1 MMWAK
6 KDQTTDFFHLPF
18 FISFFFFFIKG
29 CQSRPSTFFLC
40 TGRKRK
46 KGENYYFCFL
56 GWVCLTVIII
66 VRIENSQKK
75 KKFSQE
81 EKCQCEC
88 HFSIF
93 YVRLINRLFFY
104 LLFYFYRDKDL
115 REGMSE
121 DRRDRSLRT
130 LIRNFYQF
138 HLNEIYYVL
147 RNEYTDWDRPSA
159 LDALSMRDSLSLA
172 LSDALVVAPLMHV
185 VHLHAQ
191 RSANPSGTFFY
202 HYQGQQQQ
210 QQQQQ
215 TIMTQPPTI
224 NVGQQQ
230 NNDADLSEYNVRIT
244 SPSIF
249 FRF

>member
-1 MMWAK
+1 
-6 KDQTTDFFHLPF
+6 
-18 FISFFFFFIKG
+18 
-29 CQSRPSTFFLC
+29 
-40 TGRKRK
+40 
-46 KGENYYFCFL
+46 
-56 GWVCLTVIII
+56 
-66 VRIENSQKK
+66 
-75 KKFSQE
+75 
-81 EKCQCEC
+81 
-88 HFSIF
+88 
-93 YVRLINRLFFY
+93 
-104 LLFYFYRDKDL
+104 
-115 REGMSE
+115 MSE

-210 QQQQQ
+210 QQQQ

-249 FRF
+249 LDFKSLSSITIGNANLFHFVLPCVVRRLDNEWMLGISGDG

>member
-1 MMWAK
+1 
-6 KDQTTDFFHLPF
+6 
-18 FISFFFFFIKG
+18 
-29 CQSRPSTFFLC
+29 
-40 TGRKRK
+40 
-46 KGENYYFCFL
+46 
-56 GWVCLTVIII
+56 
-66 VRIENSQKK
+66 
-75 KKFSQE
+75 
-81 EKCQCEC
+81 
-88 HFSIF
+88 
-93 YVRLINRLFFY
+93 
-104 LLFYFYRDKDL
+104 
-115 REGMSE
+115 MSE

-249 FRF
+249 LDFKSLSSITIGNANLFHFVLPYVVRIEEVRKGMDVGDIW

>member
-1 MMWAK
+1 
-6 KDQTTDFFHLPF
+6 
-18 FISFFFFFIKG
+18 
-29 CQSRPSTFFLC
+29 
-40 TGRKRK
+40 
-46 KGENYYFCFL
+46 
-56 GWVCLTVIII
+56 
-66 VRIENSQKK
+66 
-75 KKFSQE
+75 
-81 EKCQCEC
+81 
-88 HFSIF
+88 
-93 YVRLINRLFFY
+93 
-104 LLFYFYRDKDL
+104 
-115 REGMSE
+115 MSE

-230 NNDADLSEYNVRIT
+230 NNDADLSEYNVRMT